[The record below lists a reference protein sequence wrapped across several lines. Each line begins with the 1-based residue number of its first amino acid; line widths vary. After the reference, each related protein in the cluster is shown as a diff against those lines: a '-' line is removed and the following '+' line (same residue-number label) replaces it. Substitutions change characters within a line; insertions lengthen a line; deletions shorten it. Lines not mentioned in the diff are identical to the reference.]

1 MKQIIVA
8 DKNDNLIQFNFF
20 DIDRMKKFKKIYEN
34 REAKSIL
41 MQIIMASSL
50 LLLLISQIFILIA
63 NFTMDK
69 KSLSMFSDA
78 LNIVST
84 ISLIILTISFVYYF
98 ASFNKKTHY
107 DRYNDII
114 TIYDYIYHN
123 DFHNI
128 TFDCLDNHISFENID
143 FDDMNFP
150 IVLKTN
156 QIIYE
161 ENLDVN
167 YIIDIGIYKEIY
179 YCNVTGKGK

>member
-8 DKNDNLIQFNFF
+8 DKNDTLIQFNFF

-143 FDDMNFP
+143 FADMNFP

-167 YIIDIGIYKEIY
+167 YIVDIGIYKEIY
-179 YCNVTGKGK
+179 YCNVISKRK

>member
-1 MKQIIVA
+1 
-8 DKNDNLIQFNFF
+8 
-20 DIDRMKKFKKIYEN
+20 
-34 REAKSIL
+34 
-41 MQIIMASSL
+41 
-50 LLLLISQIFILIA
+50 
-63 NFTMDK
+63 
-69 KSLSMFSDA
+69 MFSDA

-98 ASFNKKTHY
+98 VSFNKKTHY

-167 YIIDIGIYKEIY
+167 YIVDIGIYKEIY
-179 YCNVTGKGK
+179 YCNVISKRK

>member
-78 LNIVST
+78 LNIVSI
-84 ISLIILTISFVYYF
+84 ISLIILAISFFYYF

-114 TIYDYIYHN
+114 TIYDYIYNN

-143 FDDMNFP
+143 FADINFP

-167 YIIDIGIYKEIY
+167 YIVDIGIYKEIY
-179 YCNVTGKGK
+179 YCNVTSKRK

>member
-20 DIDRMKKFKKIYEN
+20 DIDMMKKFKKIYEN

-63 NFTMDK
+63 NFKMDK

-78 LNIVST
+78 LNIVSI

-114 TIYDYIYHN
+114 TIYDYIYNN

-128 TFDCLDNHISFENID
+128 TFDCLDNYISFENID
-143 FDDMNFP
+143 FADINFP

-167 YIIDIGIYKEIY
+167 YIVDIGIYKEIY
-179 YCNVTGKGK
+179 YCNVTSKRK